1 MRSHLLE
8 GTVRHRRARPVV
20 YALEH
25 DVYYLALDLDE
36 LDAVDRALR
45 LLSRNRRNVLS
56 FRDDD
61 HWPEPAAD
69 LRATVLSHLRAGGED
84 PTGWRITLVTDPRVL
99 GYVFNPASFY
109 LCRDAS
115 GVLRT
120 VVIEVHNTHLER
132 HLYTLRQS
140 PDGPAR
146 GDDRLVAG
154 MDKAFYV
161 SPFIDL
167 EGRYTVH
174 VADEPSSL
182 RIAINHRQDDAP
194 LLSTSV
200 VLARRPLTDR
210 MLVRMLLRHPFMTQ
224 RTIALIHL
232 HALRLWRKGVRFQR
246 HGPAVA
252 AFEAARGAGHAPPRG
267 AGHAPPSGARGGTV
281 APTGPEA
288 AR

>member
-36 LDAVDRALR
+36 LDTVDRSLR

-61 HWPEPAAD
+61 HWPEPATD
-69 LRATVLSHLRAGGED
+69 LRATVLDHLRAEGED
-84 PTGWRITLVTDPRVL
+84 PTGWQVTLVTNPRVL

-109 LCRDAS
+109 LCRDTG

-132 HLYTLRQS
+132 HLYTLRQL
-140 PDGPAR
+140 PGGPSR

-182 RIAINHRQDDAP
+182 RIAINHRQDDEPVLA
-194 LLSTSV
+194 TSL

-210 MLVRMLLRHPFMTQ
+210 MLVRMLLRHPLMTQ

-246 HGPAVA
+246 HGETVRAY
-252 AFEAARGAGHAPPRG
+252 EAARGRPAGAE
-267 AGHAPPSGARGGTV
+267 GGRVSVPTTPETV
-281 APTGPEA
+281 
-288 AR
+288 R